1 MGFKKKKKIEKKPL
15 NSSTAYLRKKP
26 FKNKDI
32 NHARAKRSHQ
42 LKDRQTFWPDHSAK
56 WNADPC

>member
-42 LKDRQTFWPDHSAK
+42 LKDRQTF
-56 WNADPC
+56 